1 MLGAAVLHASW
12 NVLAKR
18 ASDDAPPSVFLWLI
32 SCTGAVALGPAT
44 LVFVLVAHLSLRPID
59 ALFLVGTAFWH
70 TAYFFSLQA
79 GYRRGDLSVVYPLAR
94 GTGPMVASLVAIV
107 VLGEHPGPLGGAG
120 IALVVVGLGILALG
134 DRSSSPSPGRVGAGV
149 VFGLLT
155 GLTIGGYTLW
165 DAYAVHH
172 LLVPPILEA
181 WSSEAGRAL
190 LLAPFALRRRS
201 AVRAV
206 WRQRRGEVLGTG
218 VFSPL
223 AYLLVLVALS
233 IAPIV
238 EVAPARELSV
248 VLGVLAGRRLL
259 GEGHVRLRLLAALV
273 VAGGVVAI
281 AIG

>member
-1 MLGAAVLHASW
+1 M
-12 NVLAKR
+12 LAKR
-18 ASDDAPPSVFLWLI
+18 ASDDAPPVVFLWLVA
-32 SCTGAVALGPAT
+32 CTGAVALGPAT
-44 LVFVLVAHLSLRPID
+44 LVFVLVAHLTLRPLD
-59 ALFLVGTAFWH
+59 AFFLVGTGFWH

-94 GTGPMVASLVAIV
+94 GTGPLVASVAAIAL
-107 VLGEHPGPLGGAG
+107 LGEHPGPLGAIG
-120 IALVVVGLGILALG
+120 IALVVVGLAVLAFG
-134 DRSSSPSPGRVGAGV
+134 GQSGSKRPGRLAAGV

-155 GLTIGGYTLW
+155 GLTIGGYTLF

-190 LLAPFALRRRS
+190 LLAPFALRRP
-201 AVRAV
+201 AALGAV
-206 WRQRRGEVLGTG
+206 WRQRRREVLGTG
-218 VFSPL
+218 VLSPL
-223 AYLLVLVALS
+223 AYLLVLVALT

-248 VLGVLAGRRLL
+248 VWGILAGRQLL
-259 GEGHVRLRLLAALV
+259 GEGHTRLRLLAALL

-281 AIG
+281 GIG